1 MQQVQALELQQLSY
15 LSQPSL
21 PPIEP
26 GLQLKLESLAFV
38 QQSIK
43 LVLEYSKEPLSSRQV
58 FQHLV
63 IGFER

>member
-26 GLQLKLESLAFV
+26 WLQLRLESLAFV

-58 FQHLV
+58 FQHPV